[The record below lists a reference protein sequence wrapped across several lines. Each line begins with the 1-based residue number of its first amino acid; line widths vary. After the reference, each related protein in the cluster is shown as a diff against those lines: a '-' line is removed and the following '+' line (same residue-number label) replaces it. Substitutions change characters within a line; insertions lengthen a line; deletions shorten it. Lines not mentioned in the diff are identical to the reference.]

1 MVILTGLIVIDESGD
16 LGSNGSR
23 FFSMAALVMF
33 RSRYLKNASKMI
45 PNDEEEHKWS
55 NTEPEKR
62 KALFEVMNQCN
73 FDAVYSAVEKRNPKS
88 KNAVYGNRLYENTLR
103 QVLSDAIS
111 ILPCKDFNIIVD
123 RSSFI
128 PIDKLRKIASE
139 EAVSHGANLIKCEKV
154 TSSQNKCIQLV
165 DFVAGASRAKYEEND
180 DTIDILK
187 NKVSIARRY

>member
-1 MVILTGLIVIDESGD
+1 MTGLIVVDESGD

-73 FDAVYSAVEKRNPKS
+73 FDAVYSVVEKRSPKS

-103 QVLSDAIS
+103 QVLSDAIG

-165 DFVAGASRAKYEEND
+165 DFVAGASRAKYEEDD

>member
-1 MVILTGLIVIDESGD
+1 MTGLIVVDESGD

-45 PNDEEEHKWS
+45 PNDEQEHKWS

-73 FDAVYSAVEKRNPKS
+73 FDAVYSVVEKRNPKS
-88 KNAVYGNRLYENTLR
+88 KNAIYGNLLYENTLR

-128 PIDKLRKIASE
+128 PIDKLRKIAFE
-139 EAVSHGANLIKCEKV
+139 VSVNHGVNLMKCEKV

-165 DFVAGASRAKYEEND
+165 DYVAGASRAKYEEDD

>member
-1 MVILTGLIVIDESGD
+1 MTGLIVVDESGD

-73 FDAVYSAVEKRNPKS
+73 FDAVYSVVERETP
-88 KNAVYGNRLYENTLR
+88 NRKTQYMATFCMKTR
-103 QVLSDAIS
+103 CAKYCQMLSVSFHVKIS
-111 ILPCKDFNIIVD
+111 ILSSIVVL
-123 RSSFI
+123 SSLSI
-128 PIDKLRKIASE
+128 
-139 EAVSHGANLIKCEKV
+139 NLGRLL
-154 TSSQNKCIQLV
+154 S
-165 DFVAGASRAKYEEND
+165 KYQ
-180 DTIDILK
+180 
-187 NKVSIARRY
+187 SIMG

>member
-1 MVILTGLIVIDESGD
+1 MTGLIVVDESGD

-73 FDAVYSAVEKRNPKS
+73 FDAVYSVVEKRNPKS
-88 KNAVYGNRLYENTLR
+88 KNAVYGNTELPNPTL
-103 QVLSDAIS
+103 SNA
-111 ILPCKDFNIIVD
+111 
-123 RSSFI
+123 
-128 PIDKLRKIASE
+128 
-139 EAVSHGANLIKCEKV
+139 
-154 TSSQNKCIQLV
+154 
-165 DFVAGASRAKYEEND
+165 ND
-180 DTIDILK
+180 DGITKCASPPSGTYRMASANPAPSSISPHLTATGSRPNK
-187 NKVSIARRY
+187 SSKVSPSIVIKLKLTSNISPSLAPHPFPATSKITSPSFVVV